1 MVVGNSHHIIKNI
14 RKLVIIINVSVD
26 FEMFQGTTKY
36 LECTIY
42 DEDGNTPLD
51 ITSSS
56 EIKLGVKRYGELN
69 SSPIIT
75 KLLSTG
81 GISIDGINKAIV
93 KISPADTTTLIG
105 KMQYELRITDPT
117 GDIFVPISGLFIINP
132 KST

>member
-1 MVVGNSHHIIKNI
+1 M
-14 RKLVIIINVSVD
+14 NVSID

-36 LECTIY
+36 LHCTIY
-42 DEDGNTPLD
+42 DENGTTPLD
-51 ITSSS
+51 ITSAS
-56 EIKLGVKRYGELN
+56 EIRLGAKRYGELN
-69 SSPIIT
+69 SSPVIT

-93 KISPADTTTLIG
+93 KISPADTTALLG
-105 KMQYELRITDPT
+105 KFQYELRITDPT

>member
-93 KISPADTTTLIG
+93 KISPTDTTTLIG